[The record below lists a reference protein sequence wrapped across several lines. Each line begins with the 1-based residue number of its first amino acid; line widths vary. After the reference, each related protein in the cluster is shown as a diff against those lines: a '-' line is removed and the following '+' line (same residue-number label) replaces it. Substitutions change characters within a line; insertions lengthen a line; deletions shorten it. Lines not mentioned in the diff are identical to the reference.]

1 MSLKLDDT
9 RDLLMQVD
17 RMIKA
22 GRMNFSLLSTDS
34 YNQIKQNELF
44 IDYGKDENGIP
55 IGPLNNNFPKDGTP
69 IRGTI
74 KIMGPKGPVDI
85 LH

>member
-44 IDYGKDENGIP
+44 IDYGKD
-55 IGPLNNNFPKDGTP
+55 D
-69 IRGTI
+69 
-74 KIMGPKGPVDI
+74 
-85 LH
+85 